1 MKVLFDTS
9 VLLAAVV
16 VSHPDHP
23 VSNPW
28 LQAAK
33 LGRIR
38 CCVGC
43 HSLAEFYRV
52 MTALP
57 VNRAI
62 SGMDVLSAMQTD
74 ILSHAQIVD
83 LGFADYETILQR
95 MAQNNHRSGIIFD
108 ALIIQAALKAGVD
121 KLLTLNSRHFERLWP
136 NHTDQVIHPSTT
148 QAP

>member
-16 VSHPDHP
+16 VSHPDHLA
-23 VSNPW
+23 SYPW

-33 LGRIR
+33 LGRIP
-38 CCVGC
+38 CSVSC

-62 SGMDVLSAMQTD
+62 SGQDVLTAIQTD
-74 ILSHAQIVD
+74 ILSHAQVID
-83 LGFADYETILQR
+83 LDFADYKIVLQKL
-95 MAQNNHRSGIIFD
+95 AQQNLRSGIIFD
-108 ALIIQAALKAGVD
+108 ALIVQAALKAGVD
-121 KLLTLNSRHFERLWP
+121 KLLTLNSKHFEQLWP
-136 NHTDQVIHPSTT
+136 NHTNQVINPTTT
-148 QAP
+148 QVP